1 MKKIFFS
8 IVIVV
13 MTYQV
18 STAQKK
24 CIRIEEFPKEEI
36 SEQERSGLLQ
46 MREEELMAQD
56 VYAFL
61 YEKWRIPIFR
71 NITKSEQWH
80 ATIVKQLLDK
90 YGIEDPAANHVQG
103 EFGSKEIQKWY
114 DTHTQNGSLS
124 LMEAFNAGASIEDR
138 DIFDLNDL
146 VEKTDNQDI
155 QFAYNNLKRG
165 SGNHLRA
172 FSRQLEFRGIEYIPE
187 FISQVEYDEIV
198 KK

>member
-8 IVIVV
+8 IVIIV
-13 MTYQV
+13 MAYQV

-36 SEQERSGLLQ
+36 SEQEKSGLLQ
-46 MREEELMAQD
+46 MREEELMAKD
-56 VYAFL
+56 VYTFL

-90 YGIEDPAANHVQG
+90 YGIEDPAASHVQG
-103 EFGSKEIQKWY
+103 EFVNEEIQHWY
-114 DTHTQNGSLS
+114 DTHTENGSVS
-124 LMEAFNAGASIEDR
+124 LMEAFDAGATIEDR
-138 DIFDLNDL
+138 DIYDLNDL
-146 VEKTDNQDI
+146 VGKTDNQDI

-172 FSRQLEFRGIEYIPE
+172 FSKQLEFSGVVYIPE
-187 FISQVEYDEIV
+187 FISQEEYEEIV